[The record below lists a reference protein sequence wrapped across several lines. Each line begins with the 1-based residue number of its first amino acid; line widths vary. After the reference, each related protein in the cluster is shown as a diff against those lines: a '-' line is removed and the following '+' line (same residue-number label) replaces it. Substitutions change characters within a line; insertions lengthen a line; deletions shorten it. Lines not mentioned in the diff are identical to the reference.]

1 MKLSVGTQLTTS
13 ALITDNNGSG
23 PFKLTLNV
31 LIDPKK
37 EHVPKKP
44 SKSTPPDPTVHAGP
58 SRPDITEVDKGPN
71 EPPLTIE
78 RIPNTERLKLLLNTT
93 SQLLV
98 DAKQMRPREEEPA
111 VEFVFKY
118 GLALAAM
125 GLLDSAKKS
134 EKWKTDEDGCRR
146 GIEESAVGIARVIV
160 PLCLSLPK
168 KLPKQK

>member
-1 MKLSVGTQLTTS
+1 MVDLE
-13 ALITDNNGSG
+13 
-23 PFKLTLNV
+23 
-31 LIDPKK
+31 K
-37 EHVPKKP
+37 EP
-44 SKSTPPDPTVHAGP
+44 TPPKPPKPNPPNPTVHAGP

-78 RIPNTERLKLLLNTT
+78 SIPNTERLKLLLNTT

-98 DAKQMRPREEEPA
+98 DAKLMRPKEEEPA

-125 GLLDSAKKS
+125 GLLDAAKKS

-146 GIEESAVGIARVIV
+146 RIEETAVGIARVIV